1 MPPTDASE
9 PLIELKPGQPF
20 CTPAELNRI
29 ARQQGLSFAMAQ
41 AVVFD
46 EICQAVA
53 LPRDLEHGLIRAYLE
68 YQGVDN
74 DEALEAF
81 LAARGWNQNDLLQVA
96 SKGERLQRF
105 KQQVFREEVE
115 IHFLQHKLDYD
126 QVEYSLIRVRD
137 EHLAFELHQRL
148 LEEEATFAELAPLYS
163 EGPERH
169 SEGRLG
175 PYPLSQ
181 AHEVVAEKLRISQ
194 PGQLWPPFFLV
205 NIWLILRL
213 ERWDGARLSAEKREE
228 VLGELFDQ
236 WLEQRCRLLLAGQTP
251 PPLPLHLLSQAA

>member
-1 MPPTDASE
+1 MTSSPA
-9 PLIELKPGQPF
+9 IELKPGQPF
-20 CTPAELNRI
+20 CSPEELNRI
-29 ARQQGLSFAMAQ
+29 ARQQGLNFAIAQ

-46 EICQAVA
+46 GICQAVM
-53 LPRDLEHGLIRAYLE
+53 LPPELEQGLIQAYLE
-68 YQGVDN
+68 HEGVTN
-74 DEALEAF
+74 DEALDRF
-81 LAARGWNQNDLLQVA
+81 LAAQGWSQADLLQFA
-96 SKGERLQRF
+96 TKGERLQRF

-148 LEEEATFAELAPLYS
+148 LEGEATFAELAPLYS
-163 EGPERH
+163 EGPERD

-181 AHEVVAEKLRISQ
+181 AHEVVAEKLRVSR

-213 ERWDGARLSAEKREE
+213 ERWDGARLSADKREE
-228 VLGELFDQ
+228 VLSELFDQ
-236 WLEQRCRLLLAGQTP
+236 WLEQRCRQLLAGETP
-251 PPLPLHLLSQAA
+251 LPLPLHLLSEAA